1 MPSHSSGAR
10 GAEPSGTWWAW
21 CVPALVAIAVYL
33 PSLRNEFAYDDEVI
47 VVTNTRIHHWATLL
61 SALRIPYWYSSGHL
75 YRPLTTLSL
84 ALDWMMGG
92 GSPVPFHAA
101 NILWNALVVALVA
114 RVALQW
120 WTPAAAFA
128 AGLWF
133 AIHPVHVEAVANVV
147 GRSELICAAGLLA
160 VTIVALR
167 GTTTAGTVAATESAS
182 AGTAPPHTGRL
193 VAIGALSAAAM
204 ASKEIG
210 IAAPVVVWAAS
221 WLACEQGRADADRRA
236 ARRAAWRATT
246 AASLGVVLII
256 AVRISILGG
265 LAGDDPHPAFGA
277 LSAGQAVLLALASL
291 PRAIGLVLAPQLPR
305 NDYSPSDMALVHL
318 DAGLIACGVALVA
331 GAIAAVILH
340 ARRPGPWTF
349 VIIFATA
356 TLAPVS
362 NLVIHTGVVIAERTM
377 YSPSVAYALAM
388 GVATAALWQHRA
400 KLSLVLPLALEAAVA
415 AGAIIL
421 TETSIPAWH
430 DTPAAVAA
438 MRARAPD
445 SYRGYYLLA
454 SREADSGRTAAAQS
468 HYRAA
473 IAQFSHDPMLLYHGG
488 INALRVGDSTTAAR
502 WLAGSIGADSNFVRA
517 RTALIMLVMH
527 HGDSAGARSLLVD
540 GLRLDPGERMWRT
553 MLGKMPP
560 ASPGAPAPTQPA
572 PTQPAPTQPAPTQ
585 PAPTQPAPT
594 QPAPVRP

>member
-1 MPSHSSGAR
+1 MPSHSSGASS
-10 GAEPSGTWWAW
+10 AESSGTWWAW
-21 CVPALVAIAVYL
+21 CVPALVAIGVYL
-33 PSLRNEFAYDDEVI
+33 PSLRNQFAYDDEVI
-47 VVTNTRIHHWATLL
+47 VVTNIRIHHWATLA

-75 YRPLTTLSL
+75 YRPLATLSL
-84 ALDWMMGG
+84 ALDWMLGG

-114 RVALQW
+114 RLALQW

-147 GRSELICAAGLLA
+147 GRSELMCAAALLA
-160 VTIVALR
+160 VAIVALR
-167 GTTTAGTVAATESAS
+167 SPRRGTTPGSAS
-182 AGTAPPHTGRL
+182 APEAEATGRPPAHTGRL
-193 VAIGALSAAAM
+193 VIIGALSAAAM

-210 IAAPVVVWAAS
+210 VAAPVIVWAAS
-221 WLACEQGRADADRRA
+221 WFGCDAGRTGSAYRA

-246 AASLGVVLII
+246 AASLGVVLIL

-277 LSAGQAVLLALASL
+277 LSAGHAVLLALASL
-291 PRAIGLVLAPQLPR
+291 PRAVGLVLAPQLPR
-305 NDYSPSDMALVHL
+305 NDYSPSDSALAHL
-318 DAGLIACGVALVA
+318 DAGLILCGIALVA
-331 GAIAAVILH
+331 GAIAAVTLH
-340 ARRPGPWTF
+340 ARRPNPWTF

-388 GVATAALWQHRA
+388 GAATAALWQHRA
-400 KLSLVLPLALEAAVA
+400 KLPLALAGAVAAVA
-415 AGAIIL
+415 IFF

-430 DTPAAVAA
+430 DTHAAVAA
-438 MRARAPD
+438 MRTRAPD

-454 SREADSGRTAAAQS
+454 GQEAESGRTAAA
-468 HYRAA
+468 HKDYGAA
-473 IAQFSHDPMLLYHGG
+473 IGRFSHDPMLLYHGG
-488 INALRVGDSTTAAR
+488 INALRAGDTTTAAR
-502 WLAGSIGADSNFVRA
+502 WLAGSVGADSNFVRA
-517 RTALIMLVMH
+517 RTALIMLELR
-527 HGDSAGARSLLVD
+527 HGDSATARSLLVD

-560 ASPGAPAPTQPA
+560 AAAAPSAPSAAAHP
-572 PTQPAPTQPAPTQ
+572 
-585 PAPTQPAPT
+585 
-594 QPAPVRP
+594 

>member
-1 MPSHSSGAR
+1 MPSHSSGASS
-10 GAEPSGTWWAW
+10 AESSGTWWAW
-21 CVPALVAIAVYL
+21 CVPALIAIAVYL
-33 PSLRNEFAYDDEVI
+33 PSLRNQFAYDDEVI
-47 VVTNTRIHHWATLL
+47 VVTNTRIHQWPTLG

-84 ALDWMMGG
+84 AADWMLGG
-92 GSPVPFHAA
+92 GSPVLFHAA

-114 RVALQW
+114 RLALQW

-147 GRSELICAAGLLA
+147 GRSELICAAALLA
-160 VTIVALR
+160 AAIVALR
-167 GTTTAGTVAATESAS
+167 GTTIP
-182 AGTAPPHTGRL
+182 GTAPAAPAGSTVPPARTGRL
-193 VAIGALSAAAM
+193 VVIAILSAAAM

-210 IAAPVVVWAAS
+210 IAAPVIVWAAS
-221 WLACEQGRADADRRA
+221 WLACDAGGSDTVRRA

-246 AASLGVVLII
+246 AASLGVVLIL

-277 LSAGQAVLLALASL
+277 ISSGQAVLLALASL
-291 PRAIGLVLAPQLPR
+291 PRAVGLVLAPQLPR
-305 NDYSPSDMALVHL
+305 NDYSPSDAALAHL
-318 DAGLIACGVALVA
+318 DAGLIVCGIALVA
-331 GAIAAVILH
+331 GAIAAVVLH

-362 NLVIHTGVVIAERTM
+362 NLVVHTGVVIAERTM

-400 KLSLVLPLALEAAVA
+400 RVALALAGAIAAVA
-415 AGAIIL
+415 IFL

-430 DTPAAVAA
+430 DTHAAVAA
-438 MRARAPD
+438 MRDRAPD
-445 SYRGYYLLA
+445 SYRSYDMLA
-454 SREADSGRTAAAQS
+454 GEEADSGRTAAALRD
-468 HYRAA
+468 YRAA
-473 IAQFSHDPMLLYHGG
+473 IGRFSHDPMLLYHAA
-488 INALRVGDSTTAAR
+488 INALRAGDTTTAAR
-502 WLAGSIGADSNFVRA
+502 WLAASVGADSNFARA
-517 RTALIMLVMH
+517 RTALIMVELH
-527 HGDSAGARSLLVD
+527 HGDSAAARTLLID

-560 ASPGAPAPTQPA
+560 ALPAPPAPAQP
-572 PTQPAPTQPAPTQ
+572 
-585 PAPTQPAPT
+585 
-594 QPAPVRP
+594 RP

>member
-1 MPSHSSGAR
+1 MPSHASGASS
-10 GAEPSGTWWAW
+10 AEPSSTWWAW
-21 CVPALVAIAVYL
+21 CVPALIAIAVYL
-33 PSLRNEFAYDDEVI
+33 PSLRNQFAYDDDVI
-47 VVTNTRIHHWATLL
+47 VVTNTRIHQWSTVA
-61 SALRIPYWYSSGHL
+61 SALRIPYWYTSGHL

-84 ALDWMMGG
+84 AVDWMLGG

-114 RVALQW
+114 RLALQW
-120 WTPAAAFA
+120 WTPVAAFA

-147 GRSELICAAGLLA
+147 GRSELICAAALLA
-160 VTIVALR
+160 VAIVALR
-167 GTTTAGTVAATESAS
+167 GAPRGPFLGAFRGTTMPATGSPAEAETPDRP
-182 AGTAPPHTGRL
+182 APHTGRL
-193 VAIGALSAAAM
+193 VIIGILSAAAM

-210 IAAPVVVWAAS
+210 IAAPVIVWAAS
-221 WLACEQGRADADRRA
+221 WLACDPHRSDTGRRA

-277 LSAGQAVLLALASL
+277 IPAGHAILLALASL
-291 PRAIGLVLAPQLPR
+291 PRAVGLVLAPQLPR
-305 NDYSPSDMALVHL
+305 NDYSPSDTAIAHL
-318 DAGLIACGVALVA
+318 GAGLIVCGIALVA
-331 GAIAAVILH
+331 GAIAAVALH

-388 GVATAALWQHRA
+388 GAATAALWQHRA
-400 KLSLVLPLALEAAVA
+400 RLPLALAGAVA
-415 AGAIIL
+415 AMAIFF

-430 DTPAAVAA
+430 DTHAVVAA
-438 MRARAPD
+438 MRYRAPD

-454 SREADSGRTAAAQS
+454 GQEAESGRTTAANKD
-468 HYRAA
+468 YRAA
-473 IAQFSHDPMLLYHGG
+473 IGRFSHDPMLLYHGAVS
-488 INALRVGDSTTAAR
+488 ALRAGDTATAAR
-502 WLAGSIGADSNFVRA
+502 WLGASVQADSNFVRA
-517 RTALIMLVMH
+517 RTALIMLELH
-527 HGDSAGARSLLVD
+527 HGDSAGVRTLLVD

-560 ASPGAPAPTQPA
+560 APSAAPAPPA
-572 PTQPAPTQPAPTQ
+572 PAHP
-585 PAPTQPAPT
+585 
-594 QPAPVRP
+594 